1 MNDLLPT
8 FLAWVRALGLDAED
22 GGIGGLLLA
31 VIVVIAIIIAA
42 IIAWLVPGD

>member
-1 MNDLLPT
+1 MNDLLPGI
-8 FLAWVRALGLDAED
+8 LARLQALGLGAED

-31 VIVVIAIIIAA
+31 IIVVIVIIIAA